1 MATLEPWIAKARSL
15 WLELKPAQRVVVGA
29 VGATGIAAAAYLAIA
44 PTKLAYQPLYRDLA
58 AGDLRE
64 IQQVLGKDGVPFK
77 QDERSGTIEVP
88 AEEIEKVRMRL
99 AAEGLP
105 RQGGPGFELFES
117 SRFGQ
122 TEFDQKIA
130 LQRALEGELARTIR
144 GLDSVEAVRVHLV
157 LPAHELFRSNASP
170 ASASVVLRLH
180 AGRGLT
186 PTQVGGIVHLVSSAV
201 SGLEPNQVTVID
213 QHGTLLTSGESTS
226 DDGEPTDAKLAQSR
240 RSHESELERRIEA
253 LLVPIVGAGHVV
265 ARVGVEFDVTRRETS
280 EVRYD
285 PDTTAIRSESRSEDK
300 QAQNGAGSASVSA
313 NVPGAPAGS
322 APPGGPSGR
331 ATQQSTVNYEVSKV
345 EKRSI
350 EPAGQVKRVT
360 AAVLVDG
367 TYGEATDG
375 KPAEYQALSADT
387 LSRIERLVREAVS
400 FDDKRGDSVRIENVR
415 FQVPEV
421 PVAAAEPRNWLNVAL
436 AVLRAAGPALGILL
450 LYLTVLRP
458 LLKALPMPVRAPF
471 TTTVEVGA
479 PGGGSLSESV
489 AAALAEASGPI
500 DTTPLSSRMRGEI
513 EAAARQDP
521 RRVAML
527 IQTLIQE
534 E

>member
-1 MATLEPWIAKARSL
+1 MGTLEPWIAKARSL
-15 WLELKPAQRVVVGA
+15 WLELKPAQRIVVAA
-29 VGATGIAAAAYLAIA
+29 VIALGFASAAYFAIA

-58 AGDLRE
+58 TGDLHE
-64 IQQVLGKDGVPFK
+64 IQQVLGKDGVPFR

-88 AEEIEKVRMRL
+88 AEAIEKVRMRL

-157 LPAHELFRSNASP
+157 LPAHELFRSSASP

-201 SGLEPNQVTVID
+201 AGLEPNQVTVID
-213 QHGTLLTSGESTS
+213 QHGTLLTSGDTTS
-226 DDGEPTDAKLAQSR
+226 DDGEPTDAKLAQTR
-240 RSHESELERRIEA
+240 HSHEVELERRIEA

-300 QAQNGAGSASVSA
+300 QAQSGAGSASVTA
-313 NVPGAPAGS
+313 NVPGAPAG
-322 APPGGPSGR
+322 APPGGGPSGR
-331 ATQQSTVNYEVSKV
+331 ATQQSTINYEVSKV
-345 EKRSI
+345 ETRSI
-350 EPAGQVKRVT
+350 LPAAKQRVT

-367 TYGEATDG
+367 TYGATADG
-375 KPAEYQALSADT
+375 K
-387 LSRIERLVREAVS
+387 
-400 FDDKRGDSVRIENVR
+400 
-415 FQVPEV
+415 
-421 PVAAAEPRNWLNVAL
+421 AAERTSPCR
-436 AVLRAAGPALGILL
+436 
-450 LYLTVLRP
+450 
-458 LLKALPMPVRAPF
+458 
-471 TTTVEVGA
+471 
-479 PGGGSLSESV
+479 
-489 AAALAEASGPI
+489 
-500 DTTPLSSRMRGEI
+500 TP
-513 EAAARQDP
+513 
-521 RRVAML
+521 
-527 IQTLIQE
+527 
-534 E
+534 